1 MHQFKLLIALAT
13 VFLAASSLANAQSA
27 MPMGSSFGGGMNGG
41 GMTNGFGGGSFGNM
55 GGGGLGAGGGGFNS
69 GLGGM
74 GGGMG
79 GFGTGMGGSGF
90 GSSGFG
96 QGGMN
101 NMQNG
106 QQGFVGRDSN
116 DMAAVFQ
123 QMGRSSNQFFQQLN
137 RTMGRGGRGRRNAS
151 QEENAAPPVRV
162 RLEVAFDTPRIQPT
176 VMATNVR
183 SRLTSTLSRRSIMAP
198 EVEMAGDTV
207 VLRGAAQSE
216 SQRMVI
222 EQLVLMEPGVFA
234 VDNQMTVAPPS
245 EALPPSDSPPSEPA
259 PSR

>member
-1 MHQFKLLIALAT
+1 M
-13 VFLAASSLANAQSA
+13 
-27 MPMGSSFGGGMNGG
+27 MGSGMGGFGGGMSGLSGMNGMSGLSG
-41 GMTNGFGGGSFGNM
+41 GMGMSSGM
-55 GGGGLGAGGGGFNS
+55 GM
-69 GLGGM
+69 GGM

-79 GFGTGMGGSGF
+79 GFGTGMGMGGSGF

-106 QQGFVGRDSN
+106 QQGFVGRDSS

-137 RTMGRGGRGRRNAS
+137 RTMGRGGRGRRNSS
-151 QEENAAPPVRV
+151 QEENAAPPVRM
-162 RLEVAFDTPRIQPT
+162 RLDVAFDTPRIQPSVT
-176 VMATNVR
+176 ATNVR
-183 SRLTSTLSRRSIMAP
+183 SRLTSTLSRRSIAAP

-207 VLRGAAQSE
+207 VLRGTAQSE

-234 VDNQMTVAPPS
+234 VDNQMTVAPSSVAQPP
-245 EALPPSDSPPSEPA
+245 EPPHPSDSQPSAPA
-259 PSR
+259 PSK